1 MEENVTIPLPYGSES
16 ISLRVPRRNLLDVL
30 EPGDAAGLEDP
41 AEAMRRALRF
51 PVGRPPLRDLVK
63 PGQKVLVLVDDNTR
77 PTPVREV
84 LPALLAEL
92 EVERNALNVRF
103 LIATGT
109 HRPMNSDEIVRKVG
123 AEVAS
128 RYEVINHRWSDANAL
143 VDLGRTANGT
153 PIKVNRLLVESDLV
167 ISIGTTVPHCLAGWA
182 GGAKMIQP
190 GVSGEDTTNLTHAL
204 SMMSPMPHLGRL
216 DNPLRLEIEQIV
228 RSVRLDMAVC
238 CVLNQ
243 RSQFVHIVAG
253 DSLAAH
259 RRSVEL
265 ARPIWVRPV
274 RALADVVVVSSF
286 PSDIDYWQGIK
297 GLFAAELIV
306 KRGGDIVLASPCH
319 EGIAGEAQ
327 HERTIAALAG
337 IPSREMRLRAREMG
351 LSDLAGV
358 NTAVV
363 AARINELA
371 WVSVYTCMS
380 DAQLA
385 VLGHS
390 RASTVQ
396 EGLDRALARQGQDAK
411 VLVITHGGDICP
423 SLSL

>member
-1 MEENVTIPLPYGSES
+1 MEETIAITLPYGSEFVS
-16 ISLRVPRRNLLDVL
+16 IRLPRRNLLDVL
-30 EPGDAAGLEDP
+30 EPGDAPEVKNP
-41 AEAMRRALRF
+41 AETMRQALRC
-51 PVGRPPLRDLVK
+51 PVGTPPLRDLVK
-63 PGQKVLVLVDDNTR
+63 PGQRVLVLVDDNTR
-77 PTPVREV
+77 PTPVHEV
-84 LPALLAEL
+84 LPALLEEL
-92 EVERNALNVRF
+92 AVERNALKVRF

-109 HRPMNSDEIVRKVG
+109 HRPLSPDEIACKVG
-123 AEVAS
+123 KEVAQ
-128 RYEVINHRWSDANAL
+128 RYEVINHRWSDADAL
-143 VDLGRTANGT
+143 VDLGKTVNGT

-204 SMMSPMPHLGRL
+204 SMMSPMPHLGKL

-243 RSQFVHIVAG
+243 RSQIVHVVAG
-253 DSLAAH
+253 DSLLAH
-259 RRSVEL
+259 RKSVEL

-274 RALADVVVVSSF
+274 RALADIVVVSSY

-306 KRGGDIVLASPCH
+306 KRGGDIVLASPCP
-319 EGIAGEAQ
+319 EGIAGEVQ
-327 HERTIAALAG
+327 HESTIAALAG
-337 IPSREMRLRAREMG
+337 MPSREMRLRAREMG
-351 LSDLAGV
+351 LTDLAGV

-371 WVSVYTCMS
+371 WVSVCTCMS
-380 DAQLA
+380 DAHLA
-385 VLGHS
+385 VLGHT
-390 RASTVQ
+390 RARTVQ
-396 EGLDRALARQGQDAK
+396 EGLNKALVRQGADAR

-423 SLSL
+423 TLSL

>member
-1 MEENVTIPLPYGSES
+1 
-16 ISLRVPRRNLLDVL
+16 
-30 EPGDAAGLEDP
+30 
-41 AEAMRRALRF
+41 
-51 PVGRPPLRDLVK
+51 
-63 PGQKVLVLVDDNTR
+63 
-77 PTPVREV
+77 
-84 LPALLAEL
+84 
-92 EVERNALNVRF
+92 
-103 LIATGT
+103 
-109 HRPMNSDEIVRKVG
+109 MNSDEIVRKVG
-123 AEVAS
+123 ADVAS

-259 RRSVEL
+259 RQSVEL

-306 KRGGDIVLASPCH
+306 KRGGDIVLASPCQ

-337 IPSREMRLRAREMG
+337 IPSREMRLRAGEMG

-423 SLSL
+423 SLSV